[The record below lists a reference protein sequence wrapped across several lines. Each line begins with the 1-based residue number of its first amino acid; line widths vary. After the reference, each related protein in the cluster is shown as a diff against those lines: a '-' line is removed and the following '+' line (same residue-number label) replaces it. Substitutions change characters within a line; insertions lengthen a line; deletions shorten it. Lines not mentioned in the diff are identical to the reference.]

1 MTNQESEIFIDADG
15 GFGNDKDSYEVII
28 LKQISKCAEVL
39 SKDMTPGQIIYKES
53 KTGTEK
59 YTEDINEIV
68 INHVDTLKMLLSPYL
83 TGTEQ
88 KDNREQIKTI
98 IEEIDNKKKEIGER
112 NITIPGKGI
121 VKLNQLSGLSVDSI
135 YWRNFIDYKAKRYR
149 EIFEI
154 LVNCYNKQKAVIREL
169 EQE

>member
-1 MTNQESEIFIDADG
+1 MTNQDNEIFIDAEG

-39 SKDMTPGQIIYKES
+39 SKDMTPGQIVYKES

-88 KDNREQIKTI
+88 KDNREQIKKI
-98 IEEIDNKKKEIGER
+98 IDEIDKKKKEIGER
-112 NITIPGKGI
+112 EIIIPGRGKT
-121 VKLNQLSGLSVDSI
+121 KLSELSGLSVDSV
-135 YWRNFIDYKAKRYR
+135 YWRTFVDYKAKKYR

-154 LVNCYNKQKAVIREL
+154 LVNCYNNQKAVIRQL